1 MAKAA
6 IVGKS
11 DLRLVF
17 MSLLHAVDKANGL
30 RITFRL
36 ALVFLF
42 QNHRKVESR
51 MMLAMMKIS
60 TLN

>member
-1 MAKAA
+1 MAKVA

-17 MSLLHAVDKANGL
+17 MSLLHAADKANGL
-30 RITFRL
+30 RITSLL

-42 QNHRKVESR
+42 QNLRKVASR
-51 MMLAMMKIS
+51 IMLAMMKIS